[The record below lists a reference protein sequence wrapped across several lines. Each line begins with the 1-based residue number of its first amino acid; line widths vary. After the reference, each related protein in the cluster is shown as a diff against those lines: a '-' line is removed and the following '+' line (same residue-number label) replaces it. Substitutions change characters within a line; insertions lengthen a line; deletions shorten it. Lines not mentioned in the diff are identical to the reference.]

1 MITRL
6 TKVQLVVFALITLLG
21 GAFVGGRYAEL
32 DRLVV
37 DRTYPVVAT
46 FADSGG
52 IFVGA
57 EVTYRGIGV
66 GKVGDLQFVEEG
78 VEARLDLEDGAPR
91 IPADVEAR
99 VANKSAIGEQYVDL
113 RPRTSGGPYLAD
125 GSTIDRD
132 DTRIPLDTATVLV
145 DVNDLVASVDTQDL
159 AVVVDELGQAFEGVG
174 RDLSRI
180 LDTSM
185 EVVADATENLDAT
198 RRLIRDSDS
207 VLQTQIDKSSQ
218 IGSFSRDLRLLSDTL
233 VDADPDLRRLL
244 DEGPDSAALVDAV
257 VGENEEDL
265 TELLGNLTSS
275 VEPLSRRTAGLQAI
289 YILYPYLVQGS
300 YSVVDKG
307 PDGRY
312 DASFGLVL
320 TPSPKAC
327 EAGYTAA
334 ERPPE
339 DRTTQELDVAT
350 DCTDPDLVPRGSRT
364 SSVNRPPAASEGK
377 PSTEGENTWSAL
389 LLGPSTAR

>member
-6 TKVQLVVFALITLLG
+6 TKVQLLVFALITLVG

-66 GKVGDLQFVEEG
+66 GRVGDLQFVEDG

-91 IPADVEAR
+91 IPADVEAI
-99 VANKSAIGEQYVDL
+99 VANKSAIGEQFVDL
-113 RPRTSGGPYLAD
+113 RPRASGGPYLAD
-125 GSTIDRD
+125 GSRIAQD
-132 DTRIPLDTATVLV
+132 DTRIPLDTATVLL

-159 AVVVDELGQAFEGVG
+159 ATVVDELGRAFTGVG
-174 RDLSRI
+174 ADLSRI
-180 LDTSM
+180 IDTSM
-185 EVVADATENLDAT
+185 EVVSDATENLEAT

-207 VLQTQIDKSSQ
+207 VLQTQIDKTDQ
-218 IGSFSRDLRLLSDTL
+218 IASFSRDLRLLSDTL
-233 VDADPDLRRLL
+233 VDADPDLRTLL
-244 DEGPDSAALVDAV
+244 DDGPGAAKLVDAV
-257 VGENEEDL
+257 VGENEENL

-307 PDGRY
+307 PDGNW

-320 TPSPKAC
+320 TPQPHVC
-327 EAGYTAA
+327 EDGYTAA
-334 ERPPE
+334 ERPPD
-339 DRTTQELDVAT
+339 DRTAQEFDTQT
-350 DCTDPDLVPRGSRT
+350 DCTDTGLIPRGSRN

-377 PSTEGENTWSAL
+377 PPTEGDTWSAL